1 MQQKFLEKTLGQQI
15 ADMAAKYPD
24 DNMID
29 YTDRDYSRT
38 WKEFN
43 DYLLRRGIRLEFVKR
58 AREIKKPEDI
68 QGIRFTKDGQ
78 TFKASQ
84 ISREFSFA
92 RLNAQLSWKP
102 SETQQESEHK
112 VQQRIPNGGHLFEST
127 GPGLFS
133 PTNGTAPEE
142 LLSQEELLRK
152 RKKKKKRKGFGL

>member
-1 MQQKFLEKTLGQQI
+1 MAGVGGAGHCGADGRVRPVRRCPGLGHGGT
-15 ADMAAKYPD
+15 K
-24 DNMID
+24 
-29 YTDRDYSRT
+29 
-38 WKEFN
+38 
-43 DYLLRRGIRLEFVKR
+43 
-58 AREIKKPEDI
+58 EIKKPDDI